1 MTFEEKLRRNDV
13 SDQIEIVQIVD
24 TALQG
29 NFGVL
34 LRCIINGI
42 VAEQLEKSRRNP
54 QIITSDRALGRI
66 ESLDQLTERLDQI
79 VDIKNQLFAEKKA
92 EEEVKPSDQSPPV
105 GVK

>member
-1 MTFEEKLRRNDV
+1 MTFEERLKRNAPE
-13 SDQIEIVQIVD
+13 DQVEIGQIVD

-29 NFGVL
+29 NFGDL

-42 VAEQLEKSRRNP
+42 IAEQLENSRRNP
-54 QIITSDRALGRI
+54 QIINSDRALGRI

-92 EEEVKPSDQSPPV
+92 EEEIKPSE
-105 GVK
+105 